1 VGVSDSIHRIKV
13 TSTPSSLYGESSCGE
28 IEFFVADACKLFLL
42 MISSGSLLF
51 HHFRLYNRLFC
62 VKRTRRSQVEA
73 RRLEARKPGR
83 FRAFQLPRLACGRE
97 EKELSHTETQ
107 RRWEEQK
114 VRR

>member
-1 VGVSDSIHRIKV
+1 VVPYFFT
-13 TSTPSSLYGESSCGE
+13 TSGYTIGY
-28 IEFFVADACKLFLL
+28 FV
-42 MISSGSLLF
+42 SSGHSAA
-51 HHFRLYNRLFC
+51 
-62 VKRTRRSQVEA
+62 QVEA